1 MENIQKNFFRQIDLL
16 ISRVFWSG
24 LFFNFLAHCEL
35 YQLHN
40 TDIYFFILAESD
52 ERIFAIRCQGGNL
65 YEGQYG
71 TIEKNP
77 RGPFRIFL

>member
-1 MENIQKNFFRQIDLL
+1 MLMNIYNIKYVKGFFLHDEVCTNVVCLL
-16 ISRVFWSG
+16 ICIF
-24 LFFNFLAHCEL
+24 C
-35 YQLHN
+35 
-40 TDIYFFILAESD
+40 LAESD